1 MAERIFPASDVS
13 EQISTASKEASGTGN
28 MKFMMNGALT
38 IGTHDG
44 ANIEILERVG
54 PDCIYTFGLKA
65 DEVLSYQEN
74 GGYRS
79 REYYQHDR
87 RIRQV
92 ADQLINGFF
101 EGEAD
106 EFESIF
112 DSLLPHNDEYFV
124 LKDFS
129 SYADAQERIQAD
141 YRERRKWSEHS
152 IVNIAHSGYF
162 SSDRTIR
169 EYAKDIWGIKPMM

>member
-1 MAERIFPASDVS
+1 M
-13 EQISTASKEASGTGN
+13 
-28 MKFMMNGALT
+28 
-38 IGTHDG
+38 
-44 ANIEILERVG
+44 G

-106 EFESIF
+106 EFESIY
-112 DSLLPHNDEYFV
+112 DSLLPH
-124 LKDFS
+124 DFS

-141 YRERRKWSEHS
+141 YRYRRKWSERS

-169 EYAKDIWGIKPMM
+169 EYAKNIWGIRPMI